1 LARLAKN
8 AGVSGVVASAQD
20 IELLRLEILM
30 INFII
35 VTPGIRSVGSTAKD
49 DQKRTLSAYE
59 AIKRGADYI
68 VEKSL
73 GTTPRQL
80 TDLLGSLC
88 DLTTGSGDK
97 GTPVVHIQ
105 GYFDDYVVE

>member
-68 VEKSL
+68 VVGRPISTAPKPLEAC
-73 GTTPRQL
+73 RQIVHEIA
-80 TDLLGSLC
+80 GG
-88 DLTTGSGDK
+88 LTTR
-97 GTPVVHIQ
+97 
-105 GYFDDYVVE
+105 